1 MRVTDLARKLKIS
14 TTDLRERLA
23 DFGVGSDIK
32 DIPTKKATEIQT
44 ALKDGITPKEEEPEQ
59 ELMGMFFESA
69 DNDDKD
75 KEEENEKEE
84 EEKSE
89 IDDEESEE
97 EGSEPE
103 KPETESAAKE
113 DSPAL
118 PIGPAIQRSTA
129 EREAARS
136 RWAAAKKAS
145 EKIIAK
151 KVKKMETDKIK
162 QVKSKDDVARFAAA
176 QSTPY
181 TSHGPKR
188 EIEIGDAV
196 GVRELAQHL
205 GISPVRI
212 VGELFKNGVMA
223 NINQVIDFDTASI
236 IAEAFNATV
245 KRDTTAVSGED
256 LLAGN
261 IEKLLQDEPEN
272 LSERPPIVAVMGH
285 VDHGKTTLL
294 DAIRQAEV
302 AEGEAGGITQHIGAY
317 QVTHKDRSITFL
329 DTPGHEAFTAMRAR
343 GARATDIAILVCAAE
358 EGVKPQTIEAINHA
372 KDAGVP
378 IIVALTKMDK
388 EGANID
394 KVKGELNE
402 HGLQAADWG
411 GKIEMVPVSAKTGEG
426 IEELLEMVLLVNDL
440 EPVKGNPAREAVGTV
455 IESHLDKSFGPVATV
470 LINTGTLRTGDNF
483 VIGTVVGRVKKM
495 FDYKRK
501 IIKEAPPGTP
511 VQIAGLDGLP
521 ERGIGEI
528 LQVLDSSNDA
538 HQKANELTRLIE
550 IKARQKVTTMNQL
563 IGQIGAGTLKELKI
577 VVKADVEGSLEALRE
592 SLEKIKTEGV
602 STKIIHGGVGEV
614 TETDVLMA
622 EAANALLVAFH
633 VKVPVRIEKIANHEG
648 VTIRRHT
655 IIYKLIEEVE
665 KMLSGMLDPEEIEV
679 ELGTLEIRGIFL
691 TKPSEQIVGGIVKDG
706 KLLKNVAVRIIREEK
721 VIGEGKITDL
731 KREKES
737 VGEVK
742 EGFECGLKVAVKN
755 LKLQEGDLLTAY
767 RIEKQKRGA

>member
-23 DFGVGSDIK
+23 GFNVDAD
-32 DIPTKKATEIQT
+32 TKEITAEKSQEIEE
-44 ALKDGITPKEEEPEQ
+44 ALKDNVATKEEEPEQ

-69 DNDDKD
+69 DDK
-75 KEEENEKEE
+75 KEKEE
-84 EEKSE
+84 G
-89 IDDEESEE
+89 EE
-97 EGSEPE
+97 EPKDPEEDSESEPE
-103 KPETESAAKE
+103 TEQSTT
-113 DSPAL
+113 SL
-118 PIGPAIQRSTA
+118 PTGPAVQRSA
-129 EREAARS
+129 SEREAARS
-136 RWAAAKKAS
+136 RWASAKKAS

-151 KVKKMETDKIK
+151 KVKKMETDKVK
-162 QVKSKDDVARFAAA
+162 QVKSKEDIARFAASA
-176 QSTPY
+176 STSSP
-181 TSHGPKR
+181 SGPAR

-236 IAEAFNATV
+236 LAEAFNATV

-256 LLAGN
+256 LLHGN
-261 IEKLLQDEPEN
+261 IEKLLVDEPEN
-272 LSERPPIVAVMGH
+272 LVERPPIVAVMGH

-294 DAIRQAEV
+294 DAIRKTEV

-317 QVTHKDRSITFL
+317 QVEVAQQTEKKSKSKKESAKRLITFL

-343 GARATDIAILVCAAE
+343 GARATDIAILVVAAE

-372 KDAGVP
+372 KDAEVP
-378 IIVALTKMDK
+378 IIVAITKIDK
-388 EGANID
+388 DGAEID

-411 GKIEMVPVSAKTGEG
+411 GKIEIVPVSAKTGEG
-426 IEELLEMVLLVNDL
+426 IEELLEIVLLVNDL
-440 EPVKGNPAREAVGTV
+440 DPVKGNPDREAVGTI
-455 IESHLDKSFGPVATV
+455 IESHLDKSLGPVATV
-470 LINTGTLRTGDNF
+470 LINTGTLLIGDNF
-483 VIGTVVGRVKKM
+483 MIGTVVGRVKKM
-495 FDYKRK
+495 LDYNHKAV
-501 IIKEAPPGTP
+501 KEALPGTP
-511 VQIAGLDGLP
+511 IQIAGLDGLP

-528 LQVLDSSNDA
+528 LQVLPSTTA
-538 HQKANELTRLIE
+538 ARQKADELARLIE

-577 VVKADVEGSLEALRE
+577 VLKADTEGSLEALRD
-592 SLEKIKTEGV
+592 SLEKVKTEGV
-602 STKIIHGGVGEV
+602 STRIIHGGVGDV

-622 EAANALLVAFH
+622 EAASALLVAFH
-633 VKVPVRIEKIANHEG
+633 VKVPTHVAKIADRES

-655 IIYKLIEEVE
+655 IIYKILEEVE
-665 KMLSGMLDPEEIEV
+665 KMLSGMLDPEEIEI
-679 ELGTLEIRGIFL
+679 ELGTLEIRGVFL
-691 TKPSEQIVGGIVKDG
+691 TKPKEQIVGGIVKDG
-706 KLLKNVAVRIIREEK
+706 KLLKNVAVRIIRDEK

-742 EGFECGLKVAVKN
+742 EGYECGLRVAVKN
-755 LKLQEGDLLTAY
+755 LKIQEGDRLVAY
-767 RIEKQKRGA
+767 HIEKQKRGA